1 MAEKKI
7 KTKTNKLARLIKLI
21 LIAGLLGIVIIGLIS
36 ANLSSLREPITK
48 ELSRLTNLS
57 IEIESLNLSLLN
69 GLRLQGRGFKVSSK
83 DGANKIF
90 SAQNLILDAELK
102 SLITG
107 QLKIKNIVLVKPVI
121 NINFDSKLVS
131 HGLLNISKNIDT
143 KNKKNILEPSKVE
156 KKPPLEAKTPE
167 TGILES
173 MRNLLKEQSLYL
185 RSIKIKEGEF
195 IFSKSAGDFHFFKI
209 PPIFLS
215 AQLNITN
222 SSSSEVNIK
231 GKLSQIVAGALKFK
245 GTVEAFNILK
255 ELSPVKINIESTS
268 FPLSNIYSFIDT
280 EATSS
285 PVAIESGQIEK
296 IFITLEGLIN
306 SSQNE
311 LKDIVTKSGFE
322 ISTLEILIPGNKNL
336 EKINLSDIKGKGF
349 YQNGT
354 LNYQINGAL
363 WNGTIQS
370 DLKFNLSNP
379 ETGSFVES
387 FNANTR
393 INEIDLT
400 SVELKLPDQWTP
412 TNGTLTGSI
421 NLQKSLNEKISTRQI
436 YGKLGISALSLGIEG
451 LNKIQKTKISFSQ
464 KAPQQTITTVQL
476 ENLTSNNVS
485 INTAKAKIKF
495 SPGKISFSNGRIA
508 PSNGRIIFS
517 GNYRPKFSAYL
528 IHIKGDDLHLEDFLG
543 EQIEGAGLF
552 SAMLQG
558 NLITQR
564 FNEKEEAVLL
574 PRVGSDLSGK
584 LSFEFKDGA
593 INPSAWLSDKL
604 LSFPLLKS
612 LSVTEKNEKLTFH
625 TFSGEFKAWKGQIT
639 TDKFELKGPKINFTT
654 IAAANLGTNK
664 IAGEIK
670 VTSTNI
676 LDSVIKAIPFFDN
689 TIKKDVLA
697 ETYFRFDGT
706 PREPNFSIA
715 TDKSL
720 FGEPTITLENLTKL
734 SAQN

>member
-36 ANLSSLREPITK
+36 ANLSSLREPIMK

-57 IEIESLNLSLLN
+57 IEIESLNLNLLN
-69 GLRLQGRGFKVSSK
+69 GLRLQGGGLKVNSK

-102 SLITG
+102 SLMAG

-131 HGLLNISKNIDT
+131 HDLLNISKNIDT

-156 KKPPLEAKTPE
+156 KNPLLKAKTPE
-167 TGILES
+167 TSILES

-195 IFSKSAGDFHFFKI
+195 IFLKSNGDFPFLKI
-209 PPIFLS
+209 PSIFLS
-215 AQLNITN
+215 AQIDITN
-222 SSSSEVNIK
+222 PSSSQVNIK
-231 GKLSQIVAGALKFK
+231 GKLSQIVAGPLKFK
-245 GTVEAFNILK
+245 GTVEAFNILE
-255 ELSPVKINIESTS
+255 ELSPVKINLESTS
-268 FPLSNIYSFIDT
+268 FPLSNIYSLIDT
-280 EATSS
+280 EAITSL
-285 PVAIESGQIEK
+285 VTIESGQIEK

-306 SSQNE
+306 SSQGG

-322 ISTLEILIPGNKNL
+322 ISTLEILAPENENL
-336 EKINLSDIKGKGF
+336 QKINLSDIMGKGF
-349 YQNGT
+349 YQNGI

-370 DLKFNLSNP
+370 DLKFNLSHQ
-379 ETGSFVES
+379 ETGSFIES
-387 FNANTR
+387 LNANTR

-400 SVELKLPDQWTP
+400 SIEFKLPDQWTP

-421 NLQKSLNEKISTRQI
+421 NLQKSLNEKISTRKI
-436 YGKLGISALSLGIEG
+436 YGKLEISALSLGMEG
-451 LNKIQKTKISFSQ
+451 LNEIQKTKISFSQ

-476 ENLTSNNVS
+476 ENLISNNVS
-485 INTAKAKIKF
+485 INTAKVKLKF
-495 SPGKISFSNGRIA
+495 FPGKISFSKGRIV
-508 PSNGRIIFS
+508 PSNGMILFS

-528 IHIKGDDLHLEDFLG
+528 IHLKGDDLLLEDFLG
-543 EQIEGAGLF
+543 EQIEGTGLF

-558 NLITQR
+558 SLITQSYK
-564 FNEKEEAVLL
+564 EKEEAALL
-574 PRVGSDLSGK
+574 PPIGSDLSGK
-584 LSFEFKDGA
+584 LSFEFKGGA
-593 INPSAWLSDKL
+593 INPSAWLSNKV

-612 LSVTEKNEKLTFH
+612 LSITEQNSKLAFH

-639 TDKFELKGPKINFTT
+639 TDKFELKGPRINFTT
-654 IAAANLGTNK
+654 LAAANLKTNK
-664 IAGEIK
+664 IVGEIK
-670 VTSTNI
+670 VTSKNI

-689 TIKKDVLA
+689 TLKKDVLA
-697 ETYFRFDGT
+697 ETYFRLDGT
-706 PREPNFSIA
+706 LKEPSFLIA
-715 TDKSL
+715 KDKSL
-720 FGEPTITLENLTKL
+720 FGEPTIILENLVKL